1 MVLRLCPGPAQQIP
15 GSSSAPCVSRLTRR
29 EFQAVA
35 SHGWSELF
43 HQNDTFIMQSSLQ
56 HWDNCHTCRQEIR
69 WRRLM
74 KGELCQQSV
83 YSHPTKTPYFKKHCI
98 RNLPYV
104 CHCNRKLKA
113 TVLVVNLE
121 VILTYNVIK
130 GLTFFINHVSSN
142 LLGLKTKTPVGSR
155 KSKPPRGALAPTPLL
170 AGKNSCGRYSA
181 SSQRQKGE
189 KKKGKQE
196 RPIAQLPRDQR

>member
-1 MVLRLCPGPAQQIP
+1 
-15 GSSSAPCVSRLTRR
+15 
-29 EFQAVA
+29 
-35 SHGWSELF
+35 
-43 HQNDTFIMQSSLQ
+43 
-56 HWDNCHTCRQEIR
+56 
-69 WRRLM
+69 M
-74 KGELCQQSV
+74 KGESCQQSV
-83 YSHPTKTPYFKKHCI
+83 YSHPTKTAYFKKHCI
-98 RNLPYV
+98 WNLPYV

-170 AGKNSCGRYSA
+170 AGKNSCGSYSA
-181 SSQRQKGE
+181 SSQRQKG
-189 KKKGKQE
+189 KKKKKRKTRKTYCPTSP
-196 RPIAQLPRDQR
+196 RPEVSFRIVSGTFAVQAFMPGRKVNWMNSCSDSIPSSTYKSKWLRASRSANKSSKLQALT